1 MADTDTSG
9 WDAIV
14 IGSGMS
20 GGWAAKELC
29 ERGLKVLVL
38 ERGRPITP
46 EDDYTD
52 MLDPWERPHLDRV
65 NEDEKAKHYP
75 VQSKV
80 YSFSETTKQFWVK
93 DDEHPYE
100 ISQGGDFNWRRGYHL
115 GGRSLMWG
123 RQSYRLGPNDFT
135 ANKNDGHGVDWPI
148 RYDDLAPWY
157 DHVEKF
163 AGISGARDNIDIL
176 PDGQHFLPPFEMNC
190 AEIEFRKKIA
200 SNYDDRQMIMGRVAN
215 LSRPTDDQTALGR
228 GQCQTRNRCHQ
239 GCSFGAY
246 FSSLSATLPA
256 AEATGNLTVITDA
269 IVQELEFDAAS
280 EKVTG
285 VRVVNAKTKDASVY
299 RSKIVFLNASTIPT
313 AMILL
318 NSKSEAMPRGLAN
331 RSDQVGRNIMDHV
344 GGSKVL
350 ASVPGNRDKYYWGN
364 RPTGSYIPRYRNVG
378 DQASEFKRGY
388 AFQVYSWRNGVSAGA
403 SSIGKE
409 FKLKNRTP
417 GTWSMMLDAFCE
429 VLPYADN
436 RVKLHNNKTDAWGT
450 PVPVVHANMGENEKA
465 VLNAAHEDA
474 LEMFGAAGFENIY
487 AVEKPDTHMTAIGGR
502 THEMGTARMGRDPE
516 TSVLNKW
523 NRAHDVKNLF
533 ITDGSAMTSSA
544 CQNPSL
550 TYMALSARAAHYAA
564 DQIQN
569 GDL

>member
-1 MADTDTSG
+1 MADF
-9 WDAIV
+9 DAIV
-14 IGSGMS
+14 VGSGMS

-38 ERGRPITP
+38 ERGRKITAQ
-46 EDDYTD
+46 DDYTD
-52 MLDPWERPHLDRV
+52 HLDPWERPNLDRV
-65 NEDEKAKHYP
+65 NADEKAKHYP
-75 VQSKV
+75 VQSRV

-100 ISQGGDFNWRRGYHL
+100 KSKTGDFNWRRGYHL
-115 GGRSLMWG
+115 GGRSIMWG
-123 RQSYRLGPNDFT
+123 RQTYRWGAIDFK
-135 ANKNDGHGVDWPI
+135 ANKEDGHGVDWPI
-148 RYDDLAPWY
+148 RYEDLAPWY
-157 DHVEKF
+157 DTVEKF
-163 AGISGARDNIDIL
+163 VGISGARDNIDTL

-190 AEIEFRKKIA
+190 AEIEFQSQIA
-200 SNYDDRQMIMGRVAN
+200 SNYPGRQMIMGRVAN
-215 LSRPTDDQTALGR
+215 LSRATQEHSALGR

-256 AEATGNLTVITDA
+256 AEATGNLTIITDA
-269 IVQELEFDAAS
+269 IVHELEFDPVS

-285 VRVVNAKTKDASVY
+285 VRVVDAKTKKTNVY

-318 NSKSEAMPRGLAN
+318 NSKSETMPTGLAN
-331 RSDQVGRNIMDHV
+331 RSDQVGRNIMDHA

-350 ASVPGNRDKYYWGN
+350 ATVPGNLDKYYWGN
-364 RPTGSYIPRYRNVG
+364 RPTGSYIPRYRNIKG
-378 DQASEFKRGY
+378 QKSEFKRGY

-403 SSIGKE
+403 STIGQE

-417 GTWSMMLDAFCE
+417 GTWGMMLDAFCE
-429 VLPYADN
+429 VLPNADN
-436 RVKLHNNKTDAWGT
+436 RVQLHKSKTDAWGMA
-450 PVPVVHANMGENEKA
+450 VPVVHAQMGGNEKA
-465 VLNAAHEDA
+465 LLNAAHEDA
-474 LEMFGAAGFENIY
+474 LDMLNKAGFDNIY
-487 AVEKPDTHMTAIGGR
+487 PVEKPETHITAIGGR
-502 THEMGTARMGRDPE
+502 THEMGTARMGRDPM

-564 DQIQN
+564 DQIQS